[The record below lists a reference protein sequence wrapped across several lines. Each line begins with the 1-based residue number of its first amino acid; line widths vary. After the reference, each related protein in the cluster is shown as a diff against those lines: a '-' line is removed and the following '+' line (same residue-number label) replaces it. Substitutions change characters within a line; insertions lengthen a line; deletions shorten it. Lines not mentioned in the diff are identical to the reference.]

1 MHSNENRRK
10 MPRPYKLVDDLVS
23 RSSQNWSRYMTT
35 RGLTEHIGTSVSH
48 FHLYVAK
55 EDTDN
60 AADYVENTYMNADD
74 IRAISIW
81 VQMNNSSVRITT
93 RNSNIDNRY
102 TAFQTNLNDIVNYEY
117 FTSTKK
123 NKFRIG
129 RGSIGD
135 ATKPKLSMPYALLY
149 EKGAVNGMAAPLIIQ
164 YNNQESKISLDTSK
178 FITNKLE
185 AIIDTKEK
193 PVPNNY
199 TQVQLTTPRGQFSYD
214 FLHELREYY
223 LNYSIFST
231 HVQFNFD
238 FNGEKF
244 STPNDAM
251 ASTSWTN
258 QVTAWAYTDNEFYV
272 FVENLIDQ
280 SKTISTI
287 LDGWRELKW
296 LPKEWK
302 QKRLNELSKEE
313 KIGLLK
319 ELKGRS
325 TPMEK
330 LSAPY
335 GGSKESDELR
345 KAALIKRIA
354 AIYEVSEVY
363 AQYKV
368 VRARYISQDG
378 NVNFP
383 YVFEVIVIPFDDIR
397 NSYPTFIGSINNSV
411 SIINRGKSLYDGAY
425 DFSDKGKEFTV
436 WNMDGIL
443 DRWYG
448 YRVRDSSK
456 SWPCIIACNL
466 LTPKVQWKEQGK
478 STLVIES
485 FADTIIDAITKVM
498 KKIPTFH
505 GMGLG
510 QSSKNKKE
518 DEPDKPKKLDKIGCL
533 RKFLRDRY
541 LQFEVAPNTIDPDIM
556 LKDRTSQSDSYY
568 TIRQTLFPENDII
581 ETPGTRKYI
590 TSRINAEC
598 KALFKEH
605 DQPGKKREDLGITAG
620 HRAELYYMGNNQNIS
635 LDNVKPL
642 AKYGT
647 DAIFIE
653 KEDGVILL
661 DEPASIY
668 GLALI
673 NTHGH
678 MTEYGKDFVK
688 AFTEERV
695 SSVSF
700 TDLDAAGVAIAAGAG
715 RGIPRIGVTDEM
727 LEYFGLER
735 RDVDEEYTPTKSQ
748 ITRVL
753 KIARKY
759 ELGLEHNFKGIR
771 KYEDED
777 TGEWIEEPYAN
788 YQDYK
793 YVHDELDYILGPN
806 HDGRNAHRIEIN
818 SVKAK
823 LKTKLGL
830 EKYKE
835 EFWGYV
841 KKKLLEFAPTRDYT
855 RVISSMPNLDLHKP
869 DPIRKFNQYIDSHV
883 VSITND
889 ESIKIRKE
897 LTEVN
902 GFLNVNEKQREIE
915 SRLGKIVSE
924 DKRLKEIADAIS
936 MFMNEKGFC
945 R

>member
-1 MHSNENRRK
+1 MPMPLK
-10 MPRPYKLVDDLVS
+10 MVDDLVS
-23 RSSQNWSRYMTT
+23 RSSQSWSRYMTT
-35 RGLTEHIGTSVSH
+35 RGLTEHIGTSISH
-48 FHLYVAK
+48 FYLYVAK

-81 VQMNNSSVRITT
+81 IQTNDSSVRITT
-93 RNSNIDNRY
+93 RNSNADNRF

-129 RGSIGD
+129 RGAIGD

-149 EKGAVNGMAAPLIIQ
+149 EMGAVNGMAAPLIIQ
-164 YNNQESKISLDTSK
+164 YNNLESKISLDTSK

-193 PVPNNY
+193 LVPNNY
-199 TQVQLTTPRGQFSYD
+199 TQVQLTIPRGQFSFD
-214 FLHELREYY
+214 FLYELKEYY

-231 HVQFNFD
+231 HIQFD
-238 FNGEKF
+238 FDFDGNKF
-244 STPNDAM
+244 VTPRDAM
-251 ASTSWTN
+251 ASNTWTN
-258 QVTAWAYTDNEFYV
+258 HVTAWAYTDNEFYV
-272 FVENLIDQ
+272 FAENLVDQ
-280 SKTISTI
+280 SKTISAI

-302 QKRLNELSKEE
+302 QKRLNELSKEQ
-313 KIGLLK
+313 KMGLLR
-319 ELKGRS
+319 ELKSRS

-330 LSAPY
+330 LSVPY
-335 GGSKESDELR
+335 GGNKESDELR

-363 AQYKV
+363 AEYKV
-368 VRARYISQDG
+368 VRARYVSLDG
-378 NVNFP
+378 KVNFP
-383 YVFEVIVIPFDDIR
+383 YVFEVIAIPFDDIR
-397 NSYPTFIGSINNSV
+397 NSYPTFIGSVNNSV
-411 SIINRGKSLYDGAY
+411 SIINRGKSLYDGTY
-425 DFSDKGKEFTV
+425 KFSEKGRELTA

-456 SWPCIIACNL
+456 SWPCVIACNL

-478 STLVIES
+478 STFVVEP
-485 FADTIIDAITKVM
+485 FAGTIIDTITKVM
-498 KKIPTFH
+498 KRIPTFH

-510 QSSKNKKE
+510 QSSKSKKE

-533 RKFLRDRY
+533 RKFLEDRY
-541 LQFEVAPNTIDPDIM
+541 TQFEIAPNTIDPEIM
-556 LKDRTSQSDSYY
+556 LKDRTSQSDTYY
-568 TIRQTLFPENDII
+568 TLRQTLFPQNDIV

-590 TSRINAEC
+590 TARINAEC
-598 KALFKEH
+598 KALFKRH
-605 DQPGKKREDLGITAG
+605 GQAGKKREDLGITAG

-635 LDNVKPL
+635 LDTVKPL

-661 DEPASIY
+661 DEPANIY
-668 GLALI
+668 GFALI

-678 MTEYGKDFVK
+678 MTEYGKEFVK
-688 AFTEERV
+688 AFTEENV
-695 SSVSF
+695 SAVSF

-715 RGIPRIGVTDEM
+715 RGIPRIGVTDGM

-735 RDVDEEYTPTKSQ
+735 KDVDEEYTPTKSQ
-748 ITRVL
+748 ITRVKKL
-753 KIARKY
+753 VQKY
-759 ELGLEHNFKGIR
+759 ELGLKHNFKGIR

-777 TGEWIEEPYAN
+777 TGEWIEEPYSN

-793 YVHDELDYILGPN
+793 YVYDELDYILGPN
-806 HDGRNAHRIEIN
+806 HDGHYARRIEIN

-823 LKTKLGL
+823 LKARLGL

-835 EFWGYV
+835 KFWSYV
-841 KKKLLEFAPTRDYT
+841 EKKLLEFSPTRDYT
-855 RVISSMPNLDLHKP
+855 RVISTMPNLDLHKP
-869 DPIRKFNQYIDSHV
+869 DPIRKFNQYVDSYV
-883 VSITND
+883 IGITND
-889 ESIKIRKE
+889 ERIKIRKE
-897 LTEVN
+897 LTDVS
-902 GFLNVNEKQREIE
+902 GFLNVKNKQREIE
-915 SRLGKIVSE
+915 ARLGKIVSE
-924 DKRLKEIADAIS
+924 DEHLKEIADALDV
-936 MFMNEKGFC
+936 FMREKGFDK
-945 R
+945 